1 MKFQNS
7 CSSHGQVDERKKMGV
22 PPVCPVDQQFLTWL
36 RRCREQ
42 GQDVTAIELKNK
54 ARRMADQCT
63 PQSCH
68 WFKLWVSRLEV
79 HRLLQSLLGD
89 RLPTI

>member
-42 GQDVTAIELKNK
+42 GRDVTAIELKNK